1 MLDERSDT
9 MLVED
14 VGHHVDP
21 SARAATAPV
30 TLVQFP
36 PVWGRNV
43 SPFTLKLET
52 WLKLAE
58 IPYTVRH
65 STDLGKAP
73 KRKLP
78 FIEDGLVAIGDSS
91 LIIEHLK
98 ATRGIDP
105 DAGLSDR
112 ERSEALALQRM
123 FEDHFYYVLMYSRW
137 IDPEGWASVSEG
149 FFASFPAPLRPFG
162 RMYMRRRIRRLLH
175 DQGLG
180 RHHQREIYAM
190 GRDDLQAAADYLG
203 DRPFFL
209 GDRLTTMDAVAFGF
223 LANVLLVPV
232 ETELKR
238 SLQDLPNLV
247 AWVESMEAGLAGD

>member
-1 MLDERSDT
+1 MLDERSDA

-112 ERSEALALQRM
+112 ERAEALALQRM

-137 IDPEGWASVSEG
+137 LDPEGWASVS
-149 FFASFPAPLRPFG
+149 
-162 RMYMRRRIRRLLH
+162 
-175 DQGLG
+175 
-180 RHHQREIYAM
+180 
-190 GRDDLQAAADYLG
+190 
-203 DRPFFL
+203 
-209 GDRLTTMDAVAFGF
+209 
-223 LANVLLVPV
+223 
-232 ETELKR
+232 
-238 SLQDLPNLV
+238 
-247 AWVESMEAGLAGD
+247 